1 MKILVIG
8 NGLIGKAIIETL
20 GVEGHEILVFSRRLK
35 EEIRAQQLIG
45 DIFDFENFI
54 GVLTWKPDVLIH
66 TAWITQYETYME
78 DLSNS
83 KYADFTKD
91 LGRFLVGTSVQHL
104 IILGTCAEY
113 GSQMQP
119 SYAGVTALSPK
130 NLYAR
135 EKVNSL
141 ISVLD
146 STKDSSVRLSWVRI
160 FHPYGPGQDNKR
172 LIPSL
177 SASVRNGLQIV
188 LRDTTTLRDWITT
201 RDIASAI
208 SWVINNMTPDVIDIG
223 TGKGHSN
230 LDLLRHIEMLT
241 GVQARWSDNPD
252 RPNKEI
258 EMSVVDS
265 RSPLLKSGW
274 SPKDDLNSGLS
285 WALNL

>member
-20 GVEGHEILVFSRRLK
+20 EIEGHEILVFSRSVK
-35 EEIRAQQLIG
+35 EEIRAQQQIG
-45 DIFDFENFI
+45 DIFVFENFI
-54 GVLTWKPDVLIH
+54 GALAWKPDVLIH
-66 TAWITQYETYME
+66 TAWITQHETYME
-78 DLSNS
+78 DPSNS
-83 KYADFTKD
+83 KYANFTKD
-91 LGRFLVGTSVQHL
+91 LGRYLVGTSVQHL

-113 GSQMQP
+113 GLQMQP
-119 SYAGVTALSPK
+119 SCAGVTALSPK

-141 ISVLD
+141 ISVLN
-146 STKDSSVRLSWVRI
+146 STKGSTVRLSWVRI
-160 FHPYGPGQDNKR
+160 FHPYGPGQDHKR

-208 SWVINNMTPDVIDIG
+208 SWVIKNRTPDVIDIG
-223 TGKGHSN
+223 TGKGHTN

-241 GVQARWSDNPD
+241 GVQARWPDNLG
-252 RPNKEI
+252 RPNRQI

-265 RSPLLKSGW
+265 QSPLLKSGW
-274 SPKDDLNSGLS
+274 SPKDDLNTGLP